1 MAFALQGLAAIH
13 DRTRGKLA
21 RPVILSSL
29 YLLLFLTQGIMM
41 LALSLFGLADT
52 IFGSRRRLA
61 GRPKQPPTLS
71 T

>member
-1 MAFALQGLAAIH
+1 M
-13 DRTRGKLA
+13 
-21 RPVILSSL
+21 
-29 YLLLFLTQGIMM
+29 LLV
-41 LALSLFGLADT
+41 LALLGLADT